1 VPDPALGARYGVD
14 RSQDDRITGLY
25 FAVPLP
31 GEARRAFSAAE
42 LARADAAG
50 SAEAAVIQRVTAEVV
65 TMLGRARGAYAGW
78 ERASAA
84 AAGMQR
90 NAELMARSWQL
101 REASLSDVVLARRL
115 AVEASLQ
122 AILAQME
129 ADETRY
135 RLLIE
140 AHVLWSDPEHDRK
153 PHED

>member
-1 VPDPALGARYGVD
+1 
-14 RSQDDRITGLY
+14 
-25 FAVPLP
+25 
-31 GEARRAFSAAE
+31 
-42 LARADAAG
+42 
-50 SAEAAVIQRVTAEVV
+50 
-65 TMLGRARGAYAGW
+65 MLGRARGAYAGW